1 MALNALD
8 TWLLLPPAHR
18 HCQRL
23 GQQPWWVGQA
33 WTALPPLPSDHPCRN
48 DEVRRLPMDSFSLVA
63 APLIDADDL
72 PAGKLHGVLVAEFV
86 RQADDSH
93 VGVRALDQVLDADAA
108 CRVRH
113 AKQDLAR
120 ELDPFRSM

>member
-1 MALNALD
+1 
-8 TWLLLPPAHR
+8 
-18 HCQRL
+18 
-23 GQQPWWVGQA
+23 
-33 WTALPPLPSDHPCRN
+33 
-48 DEVRRLPMDSFSLVA
+48 MDSFSLVA

-72 PAGKLHGVLVAEFV
+72 PVGKLHGVLVAEFV

-93 VGVRALDQVLDADAA
+93 VGVRALDQVLDAA
-108 CRVRH
+108 CRARH